1 MAFETILIEQD
12 EGIVTLSLNRPPV
25 NALNTTVGAELREAL
40 DQIDHDSAARA
51 VIITGSG
58 DRAFAAG
65 ADIRELQDLAGPD
78 AESMVQRWHH
88 LFRWME
94 TFRLPVIAAVNGVA
108 LGGGCELAMACDLRI
123 ASEQARFG
131 QPEINLGLIPGW
143 GGTQR
148 LPRLIGRGRALEIL
162 LTGDLIDASEAHRIG
177 LVNRIVP
184 GETLMDTVREIA
196 RNIASKGPVALRLI
210 KACVDTGLDQPL
222 DAALSFEARQ
232 FGVVSATEDKAEG
245 IAAFLEKRPAGFH
258 GR

>member
-88 LFRWME
+88 LFRRME

-108 LGGGCELAMACDLRI
+108 MPAAMHRDWPSNWRWPVTFGSLRNKLD
-123 ASEQARFG
+123 SD
-131 QPEINLGLIPGW
+131 NLKSTW
-143 GGTQR
+143 G
-148 LPRLIGRGRALEIL
+148 
-162 LTGDLIDASEAHRIG
+162 SY
-177 LVNRIVP
+177 
-184 GETLMDTVREIA
+184 
-196 RNIASKGPVALRLI
+196 
-210 KACVDTGLDQPL
+210 
-222 DAALSFEARQ
+222 
-232 FGVVSATEDKAEG
+232 
-245 IAAFLEKRPAGFH
+245 PAGAAH
-258 GR
+258 SACRA